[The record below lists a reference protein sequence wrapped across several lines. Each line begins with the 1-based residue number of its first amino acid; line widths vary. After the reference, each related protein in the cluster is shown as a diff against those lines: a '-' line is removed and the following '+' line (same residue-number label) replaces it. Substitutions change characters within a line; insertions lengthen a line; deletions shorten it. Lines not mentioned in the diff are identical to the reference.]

1 MMNGMMRAKRRVR
14 ESVEKAALQKGQR
27 FTEEGGDRKSLTM
40 WAEPL
45 SLLSRQPL
53 NRRSQG
59 ISMSRLYKAN
69 QRKEL
74 MRGGSGSRQ
83 VMVDTDWRVAVS
95 VRSTMRGHYA
105 PLEFCSNPETYL
117 TSV

>member
-1 MMNGMMRAKRRVR
+1 M
-14 ESVEKAALQKGQR
+14 
-27 FTEEGGDRKSLTM
+27 DRKSLTM